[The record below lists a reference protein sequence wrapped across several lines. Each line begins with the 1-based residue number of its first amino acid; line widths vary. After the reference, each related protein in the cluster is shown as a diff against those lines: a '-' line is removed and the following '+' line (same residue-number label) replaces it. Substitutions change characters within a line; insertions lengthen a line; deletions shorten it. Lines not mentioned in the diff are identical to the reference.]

1 MTKLKRNNKGVHSLS
16 VLILYVIF
24 KYLPCHQDHWC
35 IQMTYSPQQEIPKS
49 SSESK
54 YIFQIYLKNK
64 DNTNK
69 KCVVDIFGSS
79 W

>member
-54 YIFQIYLKNK
+54 YIF
-64 DNTNK
+64 
-69 KCVVDIFGSS
+69 
-79 W
+79 